1 MAEDAS
7 GAAPR
12 PDQASGLLA
21 AALGT
26 VSGNPKVDDLLDRQ
40 IALADLQIEEMA
52 HEIKLRQW
60 SLRFANVSAVMKV
73 SFEIAV
79 AVIVTAVA
87 AVLCG
92 AIWSAAHDDGMV
104 IEAFGVPPDLAQR
117 GLTGQ
122 IVAGQL
128 QDELARMSAVP
139 TVRPTDT
146 YRNNWADDIK
156 VEIPDTG
163 VSIGE
168 FNRYLRAW
176 LGHETHISGAIYRTP
191 DGVAVTMRAGDAP
204 GETFTGSEKDLLA
217 LMQKAAEHVFV
228 ATQPLRYSDYLE
240 AKKRFAEEFEVL
252 HRLEA
257 DGPPGERS
265 WPMAKLG
272 YLAVAVGGDLASAR
286 KYLVDSLALDPNL
299 ATALGNLE
307 TVEVFAGHDQAVL
320 DVYQRQLD
328 SIGHG
333 QVRGLSEAAARMW
346 AVVTPASVAELK
358 GDYRTAIVGWH
369 ETAGQPDLFGSK
381 ISAVAAEAA
390 DNALNHDDAAARR
403 ALSQTEPNDDGALLV
418 SLLEFGLYELPNYT
432 VDAER
437 QDWHAALADAD
448 AADRSL
454 THPDERVLHVAPFG
468 RKTWVWPWLA
478 FAKAKT
484 GDVASA
490 HALID
495 RTPADCYLCVRIRG
509 KIDTVQHNWGGAEY
523 WFEKAVKQAPSLPL
537 AYADWGKM
545 LLAKGDFDGAI
556 AKFAAAHDKGP
567 HFADPL
573 ELWGEA
579 LILKNR
585 CDLALAKFTNA
596 AQYAPNWGRLH
607 LKWGEALLW
616 SGDKPGAA
624 KQFAIAAKLDLTA
637 DERAQLTRIE
647 ALHG

>member
-1 MAEDAS
+1 MAEEAS

-12 PDQASGLLA
+12 PGHASGLLA

-40 IALADLQIEEMA
+40 IALTDLQIEEMA

-79 AVIVTAVA
+79 AIIVTAVA
-87 AVLCG
+87 AALCG
-92 AIWSAAHDDGMV
+92 AIWSAAHDNGLV
-104 IEAFGVPPDLAQR
+104 IEAFGVPPDLAGR

-176 LGHETHISGAIYRTP
+176 LGHETRISGAVYRTP
-191 DGVAVTMRAGDAP
+191 DGVAVTVRSGDTP
-204 GETFTGSEKDLLA
+204 GETFTGVEKELPA
-217 LMQKAAEHVFV
+217 LMQKAAEHVFA
-228 ATQPLRYSDYLE
+228 ATQPYRYSEYLE
-240 AKKRFAEEFEVL
+240 AKKRFAEESEAL

-257 DGPPGERS
+257 DGPPGERP
-265 WPMAKLG
+265 WAMAKLG
-272 YLAVAVGGDLASAR
+272 YLAVAVGGDLTSAR
-286 KYLVDSLALDPNL
+286 KYLVESLALDPNL

-307 TVEVFAGHDQAVL
+307 TVEVFAGRDQAVL
-320 DVYQRQLD
+320 EVYQRQLD

-333 QVRGLSEAAARMW
+333 QVRGLSVAAARMW

-369 ETAGQPDLFGSK
+369 EAAGQPDLFGSK

-390 DNALNHDDAAARR
+390 DNASNHDDAAARR
-403 ALSQTEPNDDGALLV
+403 ALSQTVPNDDGALLV
-418 SLLEFGLYELPNYT
+418 SLLDFGMYELPNYAM
-432 VDAER
+432 DAEKR
-437 QDWHAALADAD
+437 DWRAALADAE

-454 THPDERVLHVAPFG
+454 THPDESVLHVAPFG

-478 FAKAKT
+478 FAKAKL
-484 GDVASA
+484 GDVAGA

-495 RTPADCYLCVRIRG
+495 RTPGDCYLCVRTRG
-509 KIDTVQHNWGGAEY
+509 KIDAVQKNWGGAAY
-523 WFEKAVKQAPSLPL
+523 WFADAVKQAPSIPF
-537 AYADWGKM
+537 AYFDWGRM
-545 LLAKGDFDGAI
+545 LAAKGDFDGAI
-556 AKFAAAHDKGP
+556 AKFAAANQKGP

-579 LILKNR
+579 LIAKNR
-585 CDLALAKFTNA
+585 SDLALAKFA
-596 AQYAPNWGRLH
+596 EADKYAPNWGRLH
-607 LKWGEALLW
+607 LKWGQALLW
-616 SGDKPGAA
+616 AGDKNGAA
-624 KQFAIAAKLDLTA
+624 KQFALAAHLDLTTS
-637 DERAQLTRIE
+637 EKSELSRVS
-647 ALHG
+647 HV

>member
-1 MAEDAS
+1 MAEETS
-7 GAAPR
+7 GATPR

-52 HEIKLRQW
+52 HEIKLRYW

-104 IEAFGVPPDLAQR
+104 IEAFGVPPDLAGR

-128 QDELARMSAVP
+128 QDELARMSAAP
-139 TVRPTDT
+139 AVRPTDT

-176 LGHETHISGAIYRTP
+176 LGHETRISGAVYRTP
-191 DGVAVTMRAGDAP
+191 DGVAVTVRSGDTP
-204 GETFTGSEKDLLA
+204 GETFTGGEKELPA
-217 LMQKAAEHVFV
+217 LMQKAAEHVLA
-228 ATQPLRYSDYLE
+228 ATQPYRYGEYLE
-240 AKKRFAEEFEVL
+240 YRKRYTEDFAVL
-252 HRLEA
+252 RRLVA
-257 DGPPGERS
+257 DGPARERPWGYAS
-265 WPMAKLG
+265 LG
-272 YLAVAVGGDLASAR
+272 YLEIVQGHLDSGREYLSRALALDRTLASAF
-286 KYLVDSLALDPNL
+286 
-299 ATALGNLE
+299 GNLE
-307 TVEVFAGHDQAVL
+307 TIEVFAGHDQRAL
-320 DVYQRQLD
+320 EIYEQQFDTIR
-328 SIGHG
+328 HG
-333 QVRGLSEAAARMW
+333 DVRGLSTEAARLWEIA
-346 AVVTPASVAELK
+346 TPVSIAELQ
-358 GDYRTAIVGWH
+358 GDYRAAIPNWH
-369 ETAGQPDLFGSK
+369 RLAQGPDLYSSK
-381 ISAVAAEAA
+381 LAAVAAEAA
-390 DNALNHDDAAARR
+390 DNAVNHDVDAARR

-418 SLLEFGLYELPNYT
+418 SLLDFGMYELPNYAM
-432 VDAER
+432 DAER
-437 QDWHAALADAD
+437 QNWRAALAHAE

-454 THPDERVLHVAPFG
+454 AHPDESVLHMAPFA

-478 FAKAKT
+478 LAKAKT
-484 GDVASA
+484 GDVAGA

-495 RTPADCYLCVRIRG
+495 RTPGDCYLCIRTRG
-509 KIDTVQHNWGGAEY
+509 KIDAVQKNWGGATY
-523 WFEKAVKQAPSLPL
+523 WFADAVKQAPSIPF
-537 AYADWGKM
+537 AYTDWGAM
-545 LLAKGDFDGAI
+545 LLARGDLDGAI
-556 AKFAAAHDKGP
+556 AKFTVANQKGP

-573 ELWGEA
+573 EAWGEA
-579 LILKNR
+579 LIIKSR
-585 CDLALAKFTNA
+585 SDQALTKFAEA
-596 AQYAPNWGRLH
+596 AHYAPNWGRLH

-616 SGDKPGAA
+616 SGDKNGAA
-624 KQFAIAAKLDLTA
+624 KQFALAAKLDLSAA
-637 DERAQLTRIE
+637 DKAELSRVS
-647 ALHG
+647 HV